1 MGNFRPHKGGLPA
14 QKLTHPR
21 MIAPQESP
29 GFGRADLITVGT
41 SEYAIVSAIPGGF
54 WDVSGV
60 RDGQTGNSPRYV
72 GLSQAFWTLHTNRTL
87 LGSIY

>member
-1 MGNFRPHKGGLPA
+1 VRRICRFSSIGFDPETPAMGKFRPHKGGLPA

-21 MIAPQESP
+21 MIAPPESP
-29 GFGRADLITVGT
+29 GFGRADLITLGT

-60 RDGQTGNSPRYV
+60 RVIGHQET
-72 GLSQAFWTLHTNRTL
+72 
-87 LGSIY
+87 